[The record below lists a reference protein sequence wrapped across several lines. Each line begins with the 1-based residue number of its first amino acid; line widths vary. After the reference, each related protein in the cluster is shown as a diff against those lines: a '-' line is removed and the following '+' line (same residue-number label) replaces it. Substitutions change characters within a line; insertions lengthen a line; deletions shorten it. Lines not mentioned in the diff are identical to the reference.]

1 MFRKSLLLIVLLIL
15 FPTFA
20 IYAQDESPTE
30 GVTGTKK
37 EKLDSKSLNVKPDFW
52 FGIGGE
58 TAFYSASGLAY
69 GGSFALG
76 YGTGSSIGLKASY
89 YYNKE
94 DFLIFE
100 VDLFLRFYTSGRNAY
115 EGHFIQLIGGASLID
130 YSKGFSGFFKFPSN
144 IGVLN
149 AGFSTG
155 WRFLLNNNFF
165 AEPSV
170 KFGYPYFAG
179 LSVSAGVRF

>member
-1 MFRKSLLLIVLLIL
+1 MFRKYLLLVVFSAF
-15 FPTFA
+15 FPIFA
-20 IYAQDESPTE
+20 IYAQDESSTE

-37 EKLDSKSLNVKPDFW
+37 EKLDSESLNVRPDFW
-52 FGIGGE
+52 FGVGGE
-58 TAFYSASGLAY
+58 TAFYSASALAY

-89 YYNKE
+89 YSNKE
-94 DFLIFE
+94 EFIIFE

-130 YSKGFSGFFKFPSN
+130 NSEDISGFFAFPSS

-149 AGFSTG
+149 AGLSTG
-155 WRFLLNNNFF
+155 WRFLFNNNFF
-165 AEPSV
+165 VEPSV
-170 KFGYPYFAG
+170 RFGYPYFAG
-179 LSVSAGVRF
+179 LGVSAGVRF